1 VISVAVARATLIEK
15 GSEILSWAEKPTTD
29 ICVADPG
36 ISKRNDARDPVINK
50 LIIGILFVVSQELLL
65 QNYSSTRTWPIS
77 CTLP

>member
-1 VISVAVARATLIEK
+1 
-15 GSEILSWAEKPTTD
+15 
-29 ICVADPG
+29 VADPG